1 MIPDINL
8 LPKVDQQVESNK
20 IFYVIMGSIAI
31 IIIGVLGW
39 LYMMARGDV
48 NELSSKESSLQS
60 ERDQLQIELQGLQ
73 NATVGSIDESL
84 VFIERVSYP
93 VSPLIDE
100 VEGLLPEHTYTRSYE
115 FSEESTIISV
125 DFETLR
131 DISNYV
137 EQLENSPYFTDV
149 QLGTVGTFEL
159 KGGTETV
166 ETDERTDFNEV
177 PRYSTEITL
186 IVNKSYLATGGVTE

>member
-8 LPKVDQQVESNK
+8 LPKVDQQVESSK
-20 IFYVIMGSIAI
+20 IFYVIIGSIVI
-31 IIIGVLGW
+31 IMIGVLGW
-39 LYMMARGDV
+39 LYIMARGDV

-60 ERDQLQIELQGLQ
+60 ERDHLQMELQVLQ
-73 NATVGSIDESL
+73 NASTGSVEESL

-137 EQLENSPYFTDV
+137 EQLEDSPYFTDV

-166 ETDERTDFNEV
+166 ETDESTDFNEV
-177 PRYSTEITL
+177 PRYSTEIIL
-186 IVNKSYLATGGVTE
+186 LVNKSSLATGGVTE

>member
-8 LPKVDQQVESNK
+8 LPKVDQQVESSK
-20 IFYVIMGSIAI
+20 IFYVIIGSIAI